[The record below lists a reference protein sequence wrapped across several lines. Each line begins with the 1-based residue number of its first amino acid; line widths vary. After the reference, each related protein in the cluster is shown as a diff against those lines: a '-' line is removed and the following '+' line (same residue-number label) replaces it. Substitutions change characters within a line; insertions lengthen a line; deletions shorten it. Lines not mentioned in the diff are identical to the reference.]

1 MTNNPRL
8 QDILFIDIET
18 VAITD
23 NYNLLD
29 ERLKVQWSKKAA
41 FLKHQ
46 EDQSDEGIFN
56 ERAGIYAEFGKI
68 IVIGLGF
75 FHQHDTG
82 ELGMRIKS
90 IHGHEEIAV
99 LQKFLLVLEKFDQQK
114 ILLCGHNGK
123 EFDFPYLC
131 RRLLI
136 NGLTLPP
143 VLDSSGKKP
152 WEVNHLDTMELWKFG
167 DRKNFT
173 SLDLLGAIFDIESS
187 KTGID
192 GSMVNEVYYK
202 EGNLEKIA
210 QYCMQDVVVT
220 AQLYL
225 KMKGLQ
231 TVKKENITFT
241 DQ

>member
-1 MTNNPRL
+1 MNDPQL
-8 QDILFIDIET
+8 KDILFIDIET

-29 ERLKVQWSKKAA
+29 DRLKVQWSKKAA
-41 FLKHQ
+41 FLKRL
-46 EDQSDEGIFN
+46 EDQSDESIFH

-75 FHQHDTG
+75 FYDNDAG
-82 ELGMRIKS
+82 ELGMRVKS
-90 IHGHEEIAV
+90 IYGHEEIEV
-99 LQKFLLVLEKFDQQK
+99 LKKFLHLLQRFDRQK
-114 ILLCGHNGK
+114 MLLCGHNGK

-136 NGLTLPP
+136 NGLKLPP

-167 DRKNFT
+167 DRKHFT
-173 SLDLLGAIFDIESS
+173 SLDLLGAIFNIESS

-202 EGNLEKIA
+202 EDDLEKIA
-210 QYCMQDVVVT
+210 QYCVQDVIVT

-225 KMKGLQ
+225 KLKGLQ
-231 TVKKENITFT
+231 TVKKENITFA
-241 DQ
+241 D